1 MENAFE
7 FVRAHGGVTTEAV
20 YPYHAANGTYDN
32 VRHRRAPLL
41 VAIDGHQMVPV
52 SSEEALAQAVANQ
65 LVSVA
70 VDASRRPAQ
79 LPPSPSP
86 PPTET
91 APPPPSMSLGG
102 GHPKQMRL
110 FNEEISK
117 NRLLYFYPN
126 IINRSLSLLSF
137 DGIIRN

>member
-7 FVRAHGGVTTEAV
+7 FVRAHGGVTTEAA

-41 VAIDGHQMVPV
+41 VTIDDHQMVLA

-65 LVSVA
+65 QVSVA
-70 VDASRRPAQ
+70 VDASHRLRPAQ

-86 PPTET
+86 PPIL
-91 APPPPSMSLGG
+91 SQ
-102 GHPKQMRL
+102 HNKQMIVL
-110 FNEEISK
+110 
-117 NRLLYFYPN
+117 
-126 IINRSLSLLSF
+126 IIH
-137 DGIIRN
+137 

>member
-70 VDASRRPAQ
+70 VDASRRLPPAQ
-79 LPPSPSP
+79 P
-86 PPTET
+86 PPCAAAAVTF
-91 APPPPSMSLGG
+91 AASHGNG
-102 GHPKQMRL
+102 AAAA
-110 FNEEISK
+110 FNVARRWTSK
-117 NRLLYFYPN
+117 TDAFIQR
-126 IINRSLSLLSF
+126 R
-137 DGIIRN
+137 D